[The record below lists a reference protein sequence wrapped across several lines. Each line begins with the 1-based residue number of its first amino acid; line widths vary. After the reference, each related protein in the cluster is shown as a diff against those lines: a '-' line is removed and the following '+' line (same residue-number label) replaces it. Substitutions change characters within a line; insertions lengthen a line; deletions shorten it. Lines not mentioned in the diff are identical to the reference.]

1 MSRAEEQIR
10 PWHQRNWDARA
21 AANFIGGGSGS
32 ALLIAAAVLHAAGVP
47 YRPVAAGALALIAL
61 GLACVWLEIGRPWRA
76 LNVFFH
82 PQTSWMTREAIVAV
96 PLFAS
101 GAAALWLGGGVFAW
115 LAAALA
121 AAFLYCQ
128 ARILAASKG
137 IPAWRD
143 PRIVP
148 LIAITGLAEGAG
160 LALLGLSALGNPPP
174 LRWIALAVAA
184 LLAARAVA
192 WRAYRRG
199 LAAPRQAL
207 AALDAATP
215 VFDRLSNWVGAPL
228 AVAATV
234 VPSAVLAGWLALIA
248 AAFAVGGGW
257 GFKYV
262 LVTRAA
268 FNQGFA
274 IPTLP
279 VRGRGKPAPGAKPGW

>member
-32 ALLIAAAVLHAAGVP
+32 GLLIAAAALQAAGVP
-47 YRPVAAGALALIAL
+47 YRPFAVGALVLIAF

-82 PQTSWMTREAIVAV
+82 PQTSWMTREAIVSV

-101 GAAALWLGGGVFAW
+101 GAAALWAGGGVYAW
-115 LAAALA
+115 VTAALA

-148 LIAITGLAEGAG
+148 LVVVTGLAEGAG
-160 LALLGLSALGNPPP
+160 LAILGLAALGNPPP
-174 LRWIALAVAA
+174 LAWFALALAV
-184 LLAARAVA
+184 LLVARAVA
-192 WRAYRRG
+192 WRAYRRH
-199 LAAPRQAL
+199 LVAPRPAL
-207 AALDAATP
+207 AALDAAGP

-228 AVAATV
+228 AVVAAV
-234 VPSAVLAGWLALIA
+234 IPSATLAGWLALVA

-257 GFKYV
+257 GFKFV

-274 IPTLP
+274 IPALP

>member
-32 ALLIAAAVLHAAGVP
+32 ALLIAAAALHEAGVP
-47 YRPVAAGALALIAL
+47 YRPFAAGALALIAL

-101 GAAALWLGGGVFAW
+101 GAAALWLGGGAFAW

-174 LRWIALAVAA
+174 LRWLALAVAA

-207 AALDAATP
+207 AALDAAGP

-228 AVAATV
+228 AVAATL
-234 VPSAVLAGWLALIA
+234 VPSELLAGWLALIA